1 MKTPM
6 KTLWTS
12 VISPPKSPDTST
24 IGSWL
29 VFELEAAGQSRAL
42 THPGRPGRRTRG
54 RKHTSRQG
62 VATAPLGA
70 LGGSVA
76 LRPCP
81 AFPSSG
87 AFRLLTAW
95 LVRTRGYENAKW

>member
-62 VATAPLGA
+62 
-70 LGGSVA
+70 GSVA